1 MEPVLYRMMSG
12 SQMGFNK
19 QNIIAHDL
27 ANVNTPGFK
36 ADLHQAAIQYYQDNS
51 KPGMAH
57 SHEKT
62 NGIDFSD
69 GDLMTTGRD
78 LDMALQGEAWFA
90 VQDSEGQEAYTRS
103 GAFKLTENGVLVTG
117 SGQQVLG
124 DGGPISIPPAE
135 KINIGNDGTIS
146 IVPLGG
152 DPNSLAVLDRIRLV
166 KLDKASAY
174 KGSDG
179 LVRLQNGAK
188 GTPDPSLT
196 VVTGAL
202 EGSNVKPFDQM
213 VNMINAGRQFE
224 THMKIM
230 QTVDENFSRLAQLLH
245 E

>member
-1 MEPVLYRMMSG
+1 MEPVLYRMMNG
-12 SQMGFNK
+12 SQIDFNR
-19 QNIIAHDL
+19 QNTIAHNL
-27 ANVNTPGFK
+27 ANANTPGFR
-36 ADLHQAAIQYYQDNS
+36 ADLHQAATQYFQNNS
-51 KPGMAH
+51 NPGMA
-57 SHEKT
+57 SSYEKP

-78 LDMALQGEAWFA
+78 LDLALQGEAWFA

-117 SGQQVLG
+117 TGQQVLG

-135 KINIGNDGTIS
+135 KINIGKDGTIS

-152 DPNSLAVLDRIRLV
+152 DPNTLAVLDRIRLV
-166 KLDKASAY
+166 KLDKANAY

-188 GTPDPSLT
+188 GIPDSNLT
-196 VVTGAL
+196 VINGAL

-213 VNMINAGRQFE
+213 VNMINAGRQFD

-230 QTVDENFSRLAQLLH
+230 QTVDENFNRLAQLLH